1 MSGCP
6 RCLVVHRERARTY
19 SFIRLPAIGP
29 LTFLNIGCLFGPRR
43 GLDLS
48 LTTHPTQ
55 VMNMNVLRFC
65 AASLVALS
73 LTVSA
78 SAFAHGPSEKIT
90 ILQDQMLKN
99 VPGKKALMIEVDYKP
114 GQSSIA
120 HRHDGTAMAYVL
132 EGEITSQVKGEKEVT
147 YKAGE
152 FWYEA
157 AGSEHL
163 VSKNASKTKPAK
175 LLVFMV
181 LSPDEEVLVPL
192 KN

>member
-1 MSGCP
+1 MK
-6 RCLVVHRERARTY
+6 A
-19 SFIRLPAIGP
+19 
-29 LTFLNIGCLFGPRR
+29 
-43 GLDLS
+43 
-48 LTTHPTQ
+48 
-55 VMNMNVLRFC
+55 LRFL
-65 AASLVALS
+65 AAPLAALA

-78 SAFAHGPSEKIT
+78 SAFAHDPSEKVT
-90 ILQDQMLKN
+90 VLQDQMLQN

-120 HRHDGTAMAYVL
+120 HKHEGTAMAYVL
-132 EGEITSQVKGEKEVT
+132 SGSITSQVKGEKAIT

-152 FWYEA
+152 FWYEP

-181 LSPDEEVLVPL
+181 LSPDEKVLIPL
-192 KN
+192 EN

>member
-1 MSGCP
+1 
-6 RCLVVHRERARTY
+6 
-19 SFIRLPAIGP
+19 
-29 LTFLNIGCLFGPRR
+29 
-43 GLDLS
+43 
-48 LTTHPTQ
+48 
-55 VMNMNVLRFC
+55 MNVLRIC
-65 AASLVALS
+65 AASLVALT

-78 SAFAHGPSEKIT
+78 SAFAHGPSEKVT

-120 HRHDGTAMAYVL
+120 HKHDGTAMAYVL
-132 EGEITSQVKGEKEVT
+132 EGAITSQVKGEKEVT

-163 VSKNASKTKPAK
+163 ISKNASKTKPAK

-181 LSPDEEVLVPL
+181 LSPDEQVLVPL